1 MKPTHLLPCLMIA
14 ACTAACANPEEGPA
28 TERCSVVFGQG
39 RNAAEGDDQAN
50 QVWDQVNLAFNAE
63 VAARLSAAGIPAL
76 PLVLRVTATD
86 LQGNL
91 DKVMARAL
99 AEHCDAIVE
108 TTVYADYA
116 TRTLVARL
124 RDHPL
129 IEEAGGLRVGPP
141 RYAVERNFE
150 LNRTTLDR
158 VRPAALAAEMSA
170 ELLQRGRR
178 R

>member
-91 DKVMARAL
+91 DKEIGRA
-99 AEHCDAIVE
+99 HV
-108 TTVYADYA
+108 
-116 TRTLVARL
+116 
-124 RDHPL
+124 
-129 IEEAGGLRVGPP
+129 
-141 RYAVERNFE
+141 
-150 LNRTTLDR
+150 
-158 VRPAALAAEMSA
+158 
-170 ELLQRGRR
+170 
-178 R
+178 